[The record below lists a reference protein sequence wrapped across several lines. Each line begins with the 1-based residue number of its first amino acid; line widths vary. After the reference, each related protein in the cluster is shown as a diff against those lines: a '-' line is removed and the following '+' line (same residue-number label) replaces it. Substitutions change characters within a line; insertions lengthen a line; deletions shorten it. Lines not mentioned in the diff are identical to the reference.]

1 MPTTEIGTPEV
12 PLPRDGAGTSPG
24 RGDPREDR
32 RGDGARLAWL
42 DALRGVAAGM
52 VLVSHT
58 LPWFAPALS
67 PSWIGLG
74 VCGVLIFF
82 LVSGYIIPA
91 SLERRGCVR
100 SFWIGRLFRLYPLY
114 LLAIVVALA
123 MAPIVPVNRGADPI
137 AHITML
143 MTTVGSAR
151 IVDPMWTL
159 SYEMIFYLLVTALF
173 VTGAH
178 RGSGPFAVG
187 FMVLSLGVGV
197 TLPNGLLPDSA
208 PLVSLVAVVIG
219 LACVLGGR
227 LRTAGALVLGATA
240 VVLVALGPVDPWLGP
255 AILAVMFAGTAIR
268 RWEQGRASAMWCVL
282 IVVII
287 LCAAPMVCFP
297 ASGSTRPAKWIPAV
311 LVAAAVFAVGMAL
324 RHRRVPRLLSG
335 FGMISYSV
343 YLLHYPLLL
352 LFVEVLG
359 APRLLPGPLPA
370 LLAALYLAALLGV
383 CVLTYR
389 YVELPMQRLGRWL
402 AREAPPVEGREA
414 PQVKGSV

>member
-1 MPTTEIGTPEV
+1 
-12 PLPRDGAGTSPG
+12 
-24 RGDPREDR
+24 
-32 RGDGARLAWL
+32 
-42 DALRGVAAGM
+42 M

-219 LACVLGGR
+219 LACVLGDVSVR
-227 LRTAGALVLGATA
+227 RARSCWARRRSSSS
-240 VVLVALGPVDPWLGP
+240 PW
-255 AILAVMFAGTAIR
+255 
-268 RWEQGRASAMWCVL
+268 
-282 IVVII
+282 
-287 LCAAPMVCFP
+287 
-297 ASGSTRPAKWIPAV
+297 
-311 LVAAAVFAVGMAL
+311 
-324 RHRRVPRLLSG
+324 
-335 FGMISYSV
+335 
-343 YLLHYPLLL
+343 
-352 LFVEVLG
+352 
-359 APRLLPGPLPA
+359 
-370 LLAALYLAALLGV
+370 
-383 CVLTYR
+383 
-389 YVELPMQRLGRWL
+389 GRWT
-402 AREAPPVEGREA
+402 RGWGR
-414 PQVKGSV
+414 PSWR